1 MKTLQK
7 AVEEYLA
14 LRCGLGFKLERD
26 KILLGKF
33 VSYLKQKR
41 ASHITIKDAL
51 NFAKQCDARPSHW
64 GTRLGVIRRFA
75 LYWRATDPRTE
86 IPPLGL
92 FPTKYDRA
100 KPYIYS
106 KEEIIHLA
114 QEALKLS
121 SNLGLRPKTYSTL
134 FALLAVTGMRISE
147 VIALDDEDVDLN
159 EEILKVRL
167 TKFGK
172 SRLVPIHSTTADA
185 LKAYTQHRNKIF
197 PHRKTTAFFVS
208 EKDTRVTQWSI
219 RYNFVLVSERI
230 GLRKI
235 TDSYGP
241 RIHDMRHAFAVS
253 TLIRWYR
260 RGLNVDEQI
269 PLLSTFLG
277 HAHPTDTYWYLSAA
291 PELLGL
297 AASRLEKQ
305 LGGTQ

>member
-1 MKTLQK
+1 MKSLQK
-7 AVEEYLA
+7 GVEEYLA
-14 LRCGLGFKLERD
+14 LRCGLGFKLD
-26 KILLGKF
+26 KNKVILRKF

-41 ASHITIKDAL
+41 ASHITIKDSL
-51 NFAKQCDARPSHW
+51 SFAKQCRTRPSHW
-64 GTRLGVIRRFA
+64 GTRLGIIRRFA

-86 IPPLGL
+86 MPPLGL
-92 FPTKYDRA
+92 FPTKHDRA

-106 KEEIIHLA
+106 RKEISSIV
-114 QEALKLS
+114 QEALRLS
-121 SNLGLRPKTYSTL
+121 SQLGLRSKTYSTL

-159 EEILKVRL
+159 HEILNVRL

-172 SRLVPIHSTTADA
+172 TRWVPIHRTTTDA
-185 LKAYTQHRNKIF
+185 LKAYQRHRNRTVNR
-197 PHRKTTAFFVS
+197 RKSTAFFVS
-208 EKDTRVTQWSI
+208 ENGARVTQWGI
-219 RYNFVLVSERI
+219 RYNFVLVSERV
-230 GLRKI
+230 GLRKV
-235 TDSYGP
+235 TDSRGP
-241 RIHDMRHAFAVS
+241 RIHDMRHAFAVA

-260 RGLNVDEQI
+260 QGLNVDEEI

-305 LGGTQ
+305 LGGGK